1 MTADC
6 DSRTHTHACAHDPD
20 PGCLICAGTGVRHTQ
35 RKNDRGFFVGRD
47 VCPCTILGPLGQ
59 PELASAPIAASPLPG
74 DVRAREAAI
83 FINGRGK
90 PCALSF
96 EEPIGYV
103 VRDLSELP
111 PIKDAAV
118 LDAYPDCQPRTPI
131 DPLAKI
137 VSPGLMRG
145 NDDLRPMAVSR
156 GHLSELRDCTVC
168 AGRGASRGVVCR
180 GCNGAGRVKL

>member
-1 MTADC
+1 MTADSPTS
-6 DSRTHTHACAHDPD
+6 DSHARAHDPD
-20 PGCLICAGTGVRHTQ
+20 PGCLICGGTGVRHQQ

-59 PELASAPIAASPLPG
+59 PELAAPQFPPRLCL
-74 DVRAREAAI
+74 DVCAREAAI
-83 FINGRGK
+83 FINDRGK

-111 PIKDAAV
+111 PIKDIAV

-131 DPLAKI
+131 DPVARIL
-137 VSPGLMRG
+137 SPGLMRG
-145 NDDLRPMAVSR
+145 NADLPPATR

-168 AGRGASRGVVCR
+168 AGRGASRGVVCK

>member
-20 PGCLICAGTGVRHTQ
+20 PGCLICAGTGVRHAQ

-111 PIKDAAV
+111 PIQEPAMYDQARERVHTAF
-118 LDAYPDCQPRTPI
+118 LCRTPI
-131 DPLAKI
+131 DPVAKI
-137 VSPGLMRG
+137 LSPGLQKGNADLQPAVRG
-145 NDDLRPMAVSR
+145 DVARAAQPVIGEA
-156 GHLSELRDCTVC
+156 E
-168 AGRGASRGVVCR
+168 
-180 GCNGAGRVKL
+180 